1 MLKDYHQIA
10 RIFRVRAKQPGEKG
24 DSLNLPC
31 NIEHAQPVKAG
42 YIVIGDVCAF
52 CLSFDIVI
60 GRVLQFIR
68 YDRNGKQ
75 LGYRGNYADVNENI
89 GVMFI
94 IIIII
99 IETNS
104 WLIDVLTTYYYG
116 P

>member
-1 MLKDYHQIA
+1 MHFA
-10 RIFRVRAKQPGEKG
+10 
-24 DSLNLPC
+24 
-31 NIEHAQPVKAG
+31 
-42 YIVIGDVCAF
+42 
-52 CLSFDIVI
+52 IVI